1 MRRGEERRTRSRE
14 GKRRGVRRETMS
26 GGSGDEIG
34 GRWGILW
41 EKEGSTG
48 RGCAVVS
55 ASRRTAGDECEQNKT
70 SRDGD
75 GCSALALQPQR
86 LRDEAMGAVV

>member
-1 MRRGEERRTRSRE
+1 M
-14 GKRRGVRRETMS
+14 
-26 GGSGDEIG
+26 I
-34 GRWGILW
+34 
-41 EKEGSTG
+41 G

-55 ASRRTAGDECEQNKT
+55 ASRRTAGDECEQNMT